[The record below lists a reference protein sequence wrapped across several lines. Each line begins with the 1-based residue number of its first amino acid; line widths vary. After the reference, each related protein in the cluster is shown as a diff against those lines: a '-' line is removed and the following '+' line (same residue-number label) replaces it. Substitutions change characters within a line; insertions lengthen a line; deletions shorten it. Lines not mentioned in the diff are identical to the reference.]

1 MGFLYS
7 GDMPEDPV
15 PTPEPAPT
23 APVRPTEETKELPKP
38 RPQDEPA
45 KVVAVRE
52 VIERKLAEMFEGY
65 AADNDGNY
73 VLGIASARVFI
84 VPTWLENEA
93 SVVRVFAITNLD
105 VPVTAELT
113 SYLLEKNLE
122 FVFGGFALDVGNGA
136 IWFNHNVLGDFM
148 APEELEATIAA
159 VAQTADRFDD
169 EIKSRFGGRL
179 YVETPQDAV
188 PSPTSPG
195 YL

>member
-1 MGFLYS
+1 
-7 GDMPEDPV
+7 MPD
-15 PTPEPAPT
+15 EPAATTSTTPGPPQQAGT
-23 APVRPTEETKELPKP
+23 RPAETTTELPKP
-38 RPQDEPA
+38 RPKGEPE
-45 KVVAVRE
+45 KVAGVRDL
-52 VIERKLAEMFEGY
+52 IERKLTEMVNGY
-65 AADNDGNY
+65 TVDNDGNY
-73 VLGIASARVFI
+73 ILGLESARVFI

-113 SYLLEKNLE
+113 SWLLEKNLE
-122 FVFGGFALDVGNGA
+122 FVFGGFALDVAHGA

-148 APEELEATIAA
+148 GPEEIEATIAA

-179 YVETPQDAV
+179 YVEAPADSV
-188 PSPTSPG
+188 PSPTAPG

>member
-1 MGFLYS
+1 MV
-7 GDMPEDPV
+7 D
-15 PTPEPAPT
+15 
-23 APVRPTEETKELPKP
+23 
-38 RPQDEPA
+38 
-45 KVVAVRE
+45 
-52 VIERKLAEMFEGY
+52 GY
-65 AADNDGNY
+65 AADDQGNY
-73 VLGIASARVFI
+73 VLGVASARVFI
-84 VPTWLENEA
+84 VPTWLENDA

-122 FVFGGFALDVGNGA
+122 FVFGGFALDIGHGA
-136 IWFNHNVLGDFM
+136 VWFNHNLLGDFIT
-148 APEELEATIAA
+148 PEEIEATIAA

-179 YVETPQDAV
+179 YVETPENAV